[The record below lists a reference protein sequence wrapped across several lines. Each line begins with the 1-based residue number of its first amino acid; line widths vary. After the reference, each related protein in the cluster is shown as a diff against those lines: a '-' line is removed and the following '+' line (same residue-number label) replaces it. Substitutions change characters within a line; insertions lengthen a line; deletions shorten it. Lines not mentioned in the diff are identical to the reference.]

1 MVARPYLRTP
11 RSVIVQTT
19 ALARRKRHE
28 FARAVAK
35 GLVPP
40 ETPPTLRKL
49 RRRNYRV
56 LAIDASSDAVSFF
69 DDVFCELPL
78 FTKTYKC
85 HMNLFYSLL

>member
-56 LAIDASSDAVSFF
+56 LAIDTNNDAVSRYARLITVLLLFF
-69 DDVFCELPL
+69 
-78 FTKTYKC
+78 
-85 HMNLFYSLL
+85 NLLITFAHLI